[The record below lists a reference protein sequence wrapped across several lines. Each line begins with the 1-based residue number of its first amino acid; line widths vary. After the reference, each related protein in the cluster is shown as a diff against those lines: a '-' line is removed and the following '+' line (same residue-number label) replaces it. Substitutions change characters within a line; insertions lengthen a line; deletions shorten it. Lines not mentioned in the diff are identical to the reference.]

1 VEFIGKNN
9 RNQRLNCLYIPP
21 EDRWNKK
28 EKLTSY
34 LNNDILWIYINKG
47 AIMTATISTWGNSQG
62 LRFPKDIMNQLSLS
76 IGDKVRIFVENHK
89 IVLEPVKPKRK
100 KIDIKNL
107 VKDIPLEYNASE
119 VFNYKIGK
127 EEW

>member
-1 VEFIGKNN
+1 
-9 RNQRLNCLYIPP
+9 
-21 EDRWNKK
+21 
-28 EKLTSY
+28 
-34 LNNDILWIYINKG
+34 
-47 AIMTATISTWGNSQG
+47 MTATISTWGNSQG

-76 IGDKVRIFVENHK
+76 IGDKVKIFVENQK

-100 KIDIKNL
+100 KIDINNL

-119 VFNYKIGK
+119 VFNDKMGK

>member
-1 VEFIGKNN
+1 
-9 RNQRLNCLYIPP
+9 
-21 EDRWNKK
+21 
-28 EKLTSY
+28 
-34 LNNDILWIYINKG
+34 
-47 AIMTATISTWGNSQG
+47 MTATISTWGNSQG

-76 IGDKVRIFVENHK
+76 IGDKVKIFVENNK

-100 KIDIKNL
+100 KIDINNL

-119 VFNYKIGK
+119 VFNDKIGK